1 MEELKSNAG
10 QGLGI
15 AGLVLG
21 ILAIPM
27 GIIPCTFFLGVLF
40 GFAGIVLSIVALVQA
55 SRLNGPKA
63 LIIVALVCSILGFS
77 FASTW
82 GVLFSRGSFL
92 REIIHDVQNDRDFNF
107 RWDGIG
113 RPPIPDIPEDFNID
127 SIEAVIDSNLRNIR
141 ALEDT
146 LRWLENEED
155 Q

>member
-21 ILAIPM
+21 ILAIPL

-40 GFAGIVLSIVALVQA
+40 GLSGIVLSIIALVQA

-63 LIIVALVCSILGFS
+63 IIIIALVCSILGFS

-82 GVLFSRGSFL
+82 GILFSKGSIL
-92 REIIHDVQNDRDFNF
+92 REIVDDIKNQHDFDFRFNS
-107 RWDGIG
+107 RGNP
-113 RPPIPDIPEDFNID
+113 RPPDIDMNMD
-127 SIEAVIDSNLRNIR
+127 SINAAIDSNMNQIR

-146 LRWLENEED
+146 LRRLEHENL
-155 Q
+155 

>member
-21 ILAIPM
+21 ILAIPL

-40 GFAGIVLSIVALVQA
+40 GLTGIVLSIVALVQA

-82 GVLFSRGSFL
+82 GVFL
-92 REIIHDVQNDRDFNF
+92 SQGTFMREILDDIREDREINF
-107 RWDGIG
+107 RWDH
-113 RPPIPDIPEDFNID
+113 RNFPPLPPDVEININID
-127 SIEAVIDSNLRNIR
+127 SLDAVIDSNMEDIRN
-141 ALEDT
+141 LTDT
-146 LRWLENEED
+146 LRWLENER
-155 Q
+155 

>member
-21 ILAIPM
+21 ILAIPL

-40 GFAGIVLSIVALVQA
+40 GLSGIVLSIIALVQA

-63 LIIVALVCSILGFS
+63 IIIIALVCSILGFS

-82 GVLFSRGSFL
+82 GILFSKGSIL
-92 REIIHDVQNDRDFNF
+92 REIVDDIKNQHDFDFQFN
-107 RWDGIG
+107 RRGNA
-113 RPPIPDIPEDFNID
+113 RPPDIDMNMD
-127 SIEAVIDSNLRNIR
+127 SINAAIDSNMNQIR

-146 LRWLENEED
+146 LRRLEHENL
-155 Q
+155 